1 MESDKMEIENLRKYI
16 GTYGIEIL
24 QKAGIRNLYPP
35 QIQAVERGLFSSK
48 NMVIAIPTASGKT
61 LIAELAM
68 VHEIIRGGKCL
79 YAVPLKALASEKYRD
94 FMKWRDIGIE
104 VAISTGDYE
113 SRDEWLGNADIII
126 TTSEK
131 ADSLVRNQAGWIRKI
146 SLLVIDE
153 AHLLDSA
160 RRGAVI
166 EVLVA
171 KLRRLNPSLR
181 IIALSATIPNA
192 DEIAEWLDAELVSS
206 DWRPVPLYE
215 SAFYLGKILRL
226 NGSTIEE
233 INCGRGIEDVV
244 EDTLKD
250 GGQVLIFESTRRY
263 AESMAEKLAPVARD
277 YCDDN
282 REIAEEIILE
292 NDGEMSQK
300 LARCAANGTAFHH
313 AGLLSYQ
320 REIVENEFKK
330 RRIKVI
336 CATPTLAAGV
346 NLPAR
351 RVIIRGMRRYES
363 GMGNV
368 LIGVGEYKQM
378 AGRAG
383 RPGLDSYGES
393 LIFCKSKTEALNFIE
408 RYILGD
414 PEKITSKLGAE
425 NHLRFHTL
433 SIISEEI
440 ANTMNEIE
448 EFFLSTFFAYQNE
461 FTMRWE
467 IQRIIIQLSNWGFV
481 DGDEVYAA
489 TEIGKMVSKLY
500 IDPLSGFIFK
510 EAADRYSDLSDMAV
524 LHLLCK
530 TPDMEHLYLRKS
542 DIWIEEEAEHFRDEL
557 TYFPS
562 YHSSDYD
569 WFLRE
574 FKTALM
580 LYDWINERDEDVI
593 CSKYSIAPG
602 DLRRIVETAE
612 WLIHALTRILE
623 FYGSPLAAKCGKL
636 EERIKFGIRDELVEL
651 VRLRWVGR
659 KRARKLHNAG
669 IKTVEDLLSRRK
681 TAEGLIGKRIVERIV
696 SELGTD
702 GKINN

>member
-1 MESDKMEIENLRKYI
+1 MDIENLRNHI

-24 QKAGIRNLYPP
+24 QKAGIRRLYPP
-35 QIQAVERGLFSSK
+35 QVQAIESGLFSSK

-68 VHEIIRGGKCL
+68 VYEIIRGGKCL
-79 YAVPLKALASEKYRD
+79 YTVPLKALASEKYRE
-94 FMKWRDIGIE
+94 FMKWNEIGIQ
-104 VAISTGDYE
+104 VTISTGDYE
-113 SRDEWLGNADIII
+113 SKDEWLGDADIII

-131 ADSLVRNQAGWIRKI
+131 ADSLLRNQAEWIGKI

-153 AHLLDSA
+153 VHLLDSA

-166 EVLVA
+166 EILVA
-171 KLRRLNPSLR
+171 KLRKLNPSLR

-206 DWRPVPLYE
+206 SWRPVPLYE
-215 SAFYLGKILRL
+215 STFYPGKILRL
-226 NGSTIEE
+226 NGSRVEE
-233 INCGRGIEDVV
+233 IDCGRSIQEIV
-244 EDTLKD
+244 EYTLEN
-250 GGQVLIFESTRRY
+250 GGQVLIFESTRRN
-263 AESMAEKLAPVARD
+263 AESMAEKLTSVVKE

-282 REIAEEIILE
+282 GEIAEEILFE

-313 AGLLSYQ
+313 AGLLSNQ
-320 REIVENEFKK
+320 REIVEREFRK
-330 RRIKVI
+330 RRIKVV

-383 RPGLDSYGES
+383 RPGLDDFGES
-393 LIFCKSKTEALNFIE
+393 IIFCKSKTEALNFID
-408 RYILGD
+408 RYILGE
-414 PEKITSKLGAE
+414 PERITSKLGAE

-433 SIISEEI
+433 SVISEEI

-448 EFFLSTFFAYQNE
+448 EFFSSTFFAYQNE
-461 FTMRWE
+461 FTLRWE
-467 IQRIIIQLSNWGFV
+467 IQRIVIQLSNWGFV
-481 DGDEVYAA
+481 NGDEVYAA

-510 EAADRYSDLSDMAV
+510 ETANRYSQLSDMAV
-524 LHLLCK
+524 LHLLCR

-542 DIWIEEEAEHFRDEL
+542 DTWIEEEAEHFRDEL

-562 YHSSDYD
+562 HYSSEYD

-612 WLIHALTRILE
+612 WLMHALTRILE
-623 FYGSPLAAKCGKL
+623 FYGNPLAAQCGKL
-636 EERIKFGIRDELVEL
+636 EERIRFGIRDELVEL

-659 KRARKLHNAG
+659 KRARKLYNAG
-669 IKTVEDLLSRRK
+669 IKTVEDLLNNRK

-696 SELGTD
+696 SQLEAD
-702 GKINN
+702 GKVNN